1 MLLNGGSYN
10 QPHVA
15 TLKVVVHVPIK
26 RYGMLWGFQSLHM
39 NDGWMDGWY
48 PSLKERKEGRE
59 GGRVPRVTIHNPKL
73 HNSKEKPTWGDF
85 PTPLGVGRRIGQP
98 CSLSVYS
105 YCKIVGLFVEKDA
118 IVKVEVY
125 IYEDPIYPKVYSPS

>member
-98 CSLSVYS
+98 CSLSALQLLQNS
-105 YCKIVGLFVEKDA
+105 RPFCGKRCHCQSGSL
-118 IVKVEVY
+118 Y
-125 IYEDPIYPKVYSPS
+125 IRRPYIPKSI